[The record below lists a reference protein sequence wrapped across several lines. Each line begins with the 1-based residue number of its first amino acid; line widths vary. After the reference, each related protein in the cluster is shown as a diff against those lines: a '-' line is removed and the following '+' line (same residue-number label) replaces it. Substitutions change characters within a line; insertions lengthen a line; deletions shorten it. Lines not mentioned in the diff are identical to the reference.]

1 MIFVQGLER
10 QAQPRGGAR
19 CQILHQHIGLLQQA
33 AQYFACVGMLQV
45 ECKTFL
51 GTIGPD
57 KMRRQTFDTLVVA
70 PCKVAHTR
78 TLYLDDARSK
88 VRSEEHTSE
97 LQSLM
102 RISSALFCLKQTS
115 THIQTNT
122 KQHANT

>member
-78 TLYLDDARSK
+78 TLYLDDTRSK
-88 VRSEEHTSE
+88 VGQLPGTERDRKSTRLNS
-97 LQSLM
+97 QSLM
-102 RISSALFCLKQTS
+102 STSYDDFC
-115 THIQTNT
+115 
-122 KQHANT
+122 